1 MKNYKFSICFENSKK
16 PGYVSEKIF
25 DAFEAGTIP
34 IYFGDDSIKELIN
47 NKAYIHVKDK
57 YDFDEKIELIKKI
70 DQDDNLY
77 EQMIKEKIV
86 INDNIYEHELQKFK
100 NFIYHIIEQ
109 DLEKAKRFKRKDDDD
124 EEE

>member
-1 MKNYKFSICFENSKK
+1 
-16 PGYVSEKIF
+16 
-25 DAFEAGTIP
+25 
-34 IYFGDDSIKELIN
+34 
-47 NKAYIHVKDK
+47 
-57 YDFDEKIELIKKI
+57 
-70 DQDDNLY
+70 
-77 EQMIKEKIV
+77 MIKEKIV